1 MADPYHIDL
10 ERFSLERFR
19 HSLETGEVLPGRR
32 ILKEKI
38 AEHFKI
44 LESMGIRNL
53 EDLIQALKSSKKLEQ
68 FSKKSGL
75 PQDYLVILRREA
87 NSHIPKPVNL
97 RATWLCAIP
106 RLSVPDLNDAVHRT
120 IGTFPE
126 GTVRRAASVFT
137 TSDDIHATMAAI
149 RKIAHA

>member
-38 AEHFKI
+38 AERFKI

-53 EDLIQALKSSKKLEQ
+53 KDLIQALKSPKKLEQ

-97 RATWLCAIP
+97 REIP
-106 RLSVPDLNDAVHRT
+106 GVNSVCVERLAAAGIKNTQHLMCN
-120 IGTFPE
+120 TF
-126 GTVRRAASVFT
+126 
-137 TSDDIHATMAAI
+137 
-149 RKIAHA
+149 